1 MAKREFRAK
10 LSRFEGVGTWMYVKV
25 PFDVEKLFG
34 RGGQIRVKGA
44 VNGAAFRSSLMPD
57 GDGQHFLVVNK
68 SIRDKAKV
76 KVGDRLTVVV
86 EPDSG
91 PRLIEAPPDLV
102 KALGKNKAAKT
113 AWDEF
118 AYSHKKAY
126 VDWIVAAK
134 QAETRDRRI
143 EKAVA
148 RIADNKPLK

>member
-10 LSRFEGVGTWMYVKV
+10 LSRLEGVGTWMYVKV
-25 PFDVEKLFG
+25 PFDAEKVFG
-34 RGGQIRVKGA
+34 KSGQIKVKGA

-68 SIRDKAKV
+68 SIRDRAKV
-76 KVGDRLTVVV
+76 KVGDRVTVVV
-86 EPDSG
+86 EADSG
-91 PRLIEAPPDLV
+91 PRLIEAPPDMA

-113 AWDEF
+113 VWDEF

-134 QAETRDRRI
+134 KAETRSHRI

-148 RIADNKPLK
+148 MIAEKKALK

>member
-10 LSRFEGVGTWMYVKV
+10 LSRFEGVGTWMFVKV
-25 PFDVEKLFG
+25 PFDAEKLFG

-57 GDGQHFLVVNK
+57 GDGQYFLVVNK

-91 PRLIEAPPDLV
+91 PRLIEAPPDLA

-126 VDWIVAAK
+126 VDWLVSAK

-148 RIADNKPLK
+148 RIADQKPLK